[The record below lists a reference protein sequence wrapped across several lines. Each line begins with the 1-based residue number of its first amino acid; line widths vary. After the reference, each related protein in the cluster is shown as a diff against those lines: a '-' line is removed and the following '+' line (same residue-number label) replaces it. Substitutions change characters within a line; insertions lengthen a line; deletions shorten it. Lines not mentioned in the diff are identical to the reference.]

1 MHSRRMDFR
10 VLFPAKIKDLRETNS
25 EWTPPIV
32 RGIRLH
38 ALPSLMA
45 QENLAAESRR
55 VALAGGESRLSGA
68 RRIPTL
74 QLMSAILNQEVTL
87 KMLRERRERLALELA
102 SLEQEPPGVI
112 SARELLTW
120 RTRLAELEARI
131 ARAARG

>member
-1 MHSRRMDFR
+1 MDFR
-10 VLFPAKIKDLRETNS
+10 VLFPAKIKGLRETNS

-32 RGIRLH
+32 RGIHEIRPH
-38 ALPSLMA
+38 ALLSRMA

-68 RRIPTL
+68 PRIPTL